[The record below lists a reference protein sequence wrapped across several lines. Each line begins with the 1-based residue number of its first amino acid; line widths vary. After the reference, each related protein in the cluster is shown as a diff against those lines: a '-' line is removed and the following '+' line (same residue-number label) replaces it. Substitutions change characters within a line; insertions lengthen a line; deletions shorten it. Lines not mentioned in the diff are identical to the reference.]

1 MVHYVGIVFTDAQ
14 ILGSVILAPP
24 PMGGRGCEFCF
35 LGFFCFG
42 GFVLFFLSLTVIP
55 VLPFQRT
62 RNSLVLKKVNA
73 VILHNVIDGH
83 LGAAADDTFVSL

>member
-1 MVHYVGIVFTDAQ
+1 MNFVFW
-14 ILGSVILAPP
+14 
-24 PMGGRGCEFCF
+24 
-35 LGFFCFG
+35 
-42 GFVLFFLSLTVIP
+42 GFVLVFFFFLSLTVIP